1 MPAGIEN
8 NSGMEGAANAS
19 LIQVTRD
26 VLHDPGQAQ
35 AILQLLKAFARE
47 PVSGGS
53 ALHPS
58 VTEQLIP
65 GLRRHP
71 TTLVMLA
78 QESGDY
84 IGAAI
89 CFIGFSTFYARPLI
103 NIHDLTVLD
112 DHRGKGVGRRLMRAV
127 ESEALAMGCCKVTLE
142 VREDNEGAR
151 RLYNSEGFRGK
162 SAADGISYFFMQ
174 KTLV

>member
-1 MPAGIEN
+1 MPARIEDTAGV
-8 NSGMEGAANAS
+8 SP
-19 LIQVTRD
+19 IQVTRAD
-26 VLHDPGQAQ
+26 LNDPGQAQ
-35 AILQLLKAFARE
+35 AILKLLKAFARE

-65 GLRRHP
+65 GLRQHP

-78 QESGDY
+78 REYDSY
-84 IGAAI
+84 IGTAI

-112 DHRGKGVGRRLMRAV
+112 EHRGKGVGRRLMRAV

-151 RLYNSEGFRGK
+151 RLYNSEGFRGE
-162 SAADGISYFFMQ
+162 SAADGTNYFYMQ
-174 KTLV
+174 KILD

>member
-1 MPAGIEN
+1 MSTGTEEPAAGDTPIEIVRAELDDP
-8 NSGMEGAANAS
+8 SHARA
-19 LIQVTRD
+19 
-26 VLHDPGQAQ
+26 VLE
-35 AILQLLKAFARE
+35 LLDEFARE

-58 VTEQLIP
+58 VRENLIP

-71 TTLVMLA
+71 TTLILLA
-78 QESGDY
+78 RERDAFVGM
-84 IGAAI
+84 AI

-103 NIHDLTVLD
+103 NIHDLTVRD
-112 DHRGKGVGRRLMRAV
+112 EHRGKGIGRRLMRAV
-127 ESEALAMGCCKVTLE
+127 EAEAQAMDCCKVTLE

-151 RLYNSEGFRGK
+151 RLYNSEGFRGE
-162 SAADGISYFFMQ
+162 SAADGSNYFYMQ

>member
-1 MPAGIEN
+1 MLTGTEEPSAETAPIEIVRA
-8 NSGMEGAANAS
+8 E
-19 LIQVTRD
+19 LD
-26 VLHDPGQAQ
+26 DPSHAR
-35 AILQLLKAFARE
+35 AILELLEEFARE

-58 VTEQLIP
+58 VTERLLP

-71 TTLVMLA
+71 TTLILLA
-78 QESGDY
+78 REGETY
-84 IGAAI
+84 IGMAI

-112 DHRGKGVGRRLMRAV
+112 EHRGKGVGRRLMRAV
-127 ESEALAMGCCKVTLE
+127 EAEARTMDCCKVTLE

-151 RLYNSEGFRGK
+151 RLYNSEGFRGE
-162 SAADGISYFFMQ
+162 SAADGTNYFYMQ
-174 KTLV
+174 KTLL